1 MKPVKIPL
9 QYKVQN
15 GLYVRVMDAVGYNTV
30 RHVEVDVW
38 GWVEDIESSIII
50 YVKGNIHHATH

>member
-1 MKPVKIPL
+1 MKPDKILL

-15 GLYVRVMDAVGYNTV
+15 GLYVRVMNAVGYNTV

-38 GWVEDIESSIII
+38 GVVEDIESSVIIN
-50 YVKGNIHHATH
+50 VKENIKRL